1 MITIRKSYG
10 NRVKNAVVGTI
21 FGIVLFIGS
30 FFLLGWN
37 EYDAVRQT
45 GAITEIERVAIADV
59 ESERVN
65 DTNDG
70 QLVHMASNAKTEDV
84 LEYPT
89 FGIRE
94 NAVRLRWDTSIYQWE
109 EDRRE
114 KDDRTIYEYDKEW
127 VDQPIDSRN
136 FKDQS
141 RSNEGSEKHFQDDSV
156 QAELVHIGAFRL
168 SNRLIAQIDN
178 EEKYPLPSS
187 IAMDVRPQGQV
198 GDGVFYTGD
207 PSNPQI
213 GDERVQVFVVGPQHD
228 VTVMAK
234 QSSDTFAAYE
244 TKVGIDKE
252 ILYSGLLTKSEV
264 IGRQRTEAAFKRWL
278 LRGLGFV
285 CMWLGLG
292 LAFSPIRAVV
302 SFIPFAS
309 RLVGGAVFV
318 ATFVIALALSC
329 VVVATAW
336 FAVRPFLSIGLLV
349 LAAACI
355 AYLMS
360 RKLTDVPEQQKGMS
374 TPPPLPTS

>member
-10 NRVKNAVVGTI
+10 NRVKNAIVGTI
-21 FGIVLFIGS
+21 FGVVLFIGS

-59 ESERVN
+59 ESETVN

-156 QAELVHIGAFRL
+156 QADLVHIGAFRL

-198 GDGVFYTGD
+198 SDGVFYTGD